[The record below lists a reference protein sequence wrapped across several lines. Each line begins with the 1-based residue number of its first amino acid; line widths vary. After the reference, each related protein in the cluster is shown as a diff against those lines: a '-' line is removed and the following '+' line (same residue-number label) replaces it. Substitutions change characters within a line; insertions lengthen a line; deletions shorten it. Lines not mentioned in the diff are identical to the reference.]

1 MSLKEFFNAIKM
13 NFLCRFYFRI
23 FSRRSAY
30 SQHVLVCLKKV
41 ETDEESDFNDKTQD
55 IDNISLKSDDL
66 SMNYID
72 DKV

>member
-13 NFLCRFYFRI
+13 NFICRFCFRT

-72 DKV
+72 DEV

>member
-1 MSLKEFFNAIKM
+1 M
-13 NFLCRFYFRI
+13 NYNCRFCPRT

-41 ETDEESDFNDKTQD
+41 ETDEESDFNDKVQD
-55 IDNISLKSDDL
+55 IDNISLKSDNP

-72 DKV
+72 DEI